1 MKINP
6 SWREA
11 LSLLAIL
18 AIIGLITGLI
28 IMTYRENLPSV
39 QGPQSTVL
47 GANAPYPATPDP
59 EARQTAA
66 ALFTQNSQE
75 LNHNNMMISTNM
87 CAFCVFPETIPPT
100 GTFVDVYT
108 LATGQKYYGINVKN
122 AWFGQVFGMS
132 IGVYAGS
139 EPDDPSQ
146 GVINLSPDVINHIR
160 TPGKDGA
167 VLVASEFNNRLVL
180 VAEDGTVFYFDMPAR
195 RFVSS
200 LTEWVPTQTA
210 TPTSIPYPTP
220 PPPTTEIP
228 PPYSPPPTATFE
240 PYEPYPTSGG

>member
-1 MKINP
+1 MN
-6 SWREA
+6 SARREA
-11 LSLLAIL
+11 LTLLVIL

-28 IMTYRENLPSV
+28 ITSYRGNVPSN
-39 QGPQSTVL
+39 QALESTVL
-47 GANAPYPATPDP
+47 GANAPYPVTPDP

-75 LNHNNMMISTNM
+75 LSYNNMMISTNM
-87 CAFCVFPETIPPT
+87 CAFCVLPGTIPPT

-132 IGVYAGS
+132 IGVYAGA

-180 VAEDGTVFYFDMPAR
+180 VAEDGTVFYFDIPAR

-200 LTEWVPTQTA
+200 LTEWVPTPTS
-210 TPTSIPYPTP
+210 TPTNTPLPTHPPYP
-220 PPPTTEIP
+220 PPPTR
-228 PPYSPPPTATFE
+228 PYPLPTALPHK
-240 PYEPYPTSGG
+240 PYEPYPTPEG